1 MKHFYL
7 LFLTLFYF
15 GLINAQTELSSFT
28 STGSG
33 YTTAT
38 INDYQSLG
46 INPAN
51 LGWTRNDHKMNLG
64 LFEFGFSLYS
74 EALTKKQIQNNLYRN
89 PITLDMQGKKDAAA
103 AFTNARMFGT
113 ATLMW
118 VGFSYQDEKIGGFA
132 FTVRDR
138 FVWHSLL
145 NDNGASY
152 LFLGYNDPYFD
163 STAFENG
170 KQVGYRSQAA
180 GVGKASTIYKGSD
193 NHMLMYREFNLGY
206 GRKVIKN
213 DDFGWYLGINFKYLM
228 GQAMLRY
235 YQKDNGE
242 LIGNSAL
249 SPGFKVNYSGSGIY
263 DGDVDKLEGS
273 GLKTVGTGFGF
284 DVGTTF
290 EIKQKLKIG
299 LAVNDI
305 GSITWKKNVYEG
317 TDGGVW
323 RTDTPGLDNYNV
335 FEEGQ
340 LINTDN
346 GPPPFDTTFVGIA
359 KKKLKIPMNFRGG
372 VSYTFN
378 EIIEAGLDAY
388 VPLGEKV
395 PGNFEAPVFGIGTRV
410 NPAKWVQLSI
420 SVVTGGKFGTNVP
433 FGVTFYPLKN
443 DKNTWEIGFATRDM
457 ISVFTQTNPTV
468 SAAFGFLRFSFGEIK
483 ESTRYLEEEE

>member
-1 MKHFYL
+1 MKRFLPL
-7 LFLTLFYF
+7 LVLFF
-15 GLINAQTELSSFT
+15 SFSFIVAQTELSSFT

-51 LGWTRNDHKMNLG
+51 LGWTRNDHKMNIG
-64 LFEFGFSLYS
+64 FFEFGFSLYS
-74 EALTKKQIQNNLYRN
+74 EALTKKQVQNDLYGN
-89 PITLDMQGKKDAAA
+89 TTTLDMQGKQDAAI
-103 AFTNARMFGT
+103 AFTDARMFGT
-113 ATLMW
+113 ATVMW
-118 VGFSYQDEKIGGFA
+118 VGFSYQDEEIGGFA
-132 FTVRDR
+132 FNIRDK
-138 FVWHSLL
+138 FIWHSLL
-145 NDNGASY
+145 NDNGASF

-163 STAFENG
+163 STAYENG
-170 KQVGYRSQAA
+170 ERVGYSTDR
-180 GVGKASTIYKGSD
+180 KFASEIYKGSD

-213 DDFGWYLGINFKYLM
+213 DDFGWYLGINLKYLM

-235 YQKDNGE
+235 YQNDDGD
-242 LIGNSAL
+242 LIGNSSL
-249 SPGFKVNYSGSGIY
+249 SPGFGVDYSGTGIY
-263 DGDVDKLEGS
+263 DGDVDKLEGN

-284 DVGTTF
+284 DIGTTI

-323 RTDTPGLDNYNV
+323 RTDTPGLNNLNI
-335 FEEGQ
+335 FSEGQ

-359 KKKLKIPMNFRGG
+359 EIKLGLPMHFRGG

-388 VPLGEKV
+388 IPLGEKV

-433 FGVTFYPLKN
+433 LGITFYPLKN
-443 DKNTWEIGFATRDM
+443 DKNTWEVGIATRDM
-457 ISVFTQTNPTV
+457 ITLFKQNNPTV
-468 SAAFGFLRFSFGEIK
+468 SFAFGFLRFSFGAKE
-483 ESTRYLEEEE
+483 ESTRYLEEDE